1 MQSIKAGIYHRT
13 AYLNLKKLS
22 KPKSVT
28 VASEPAEVN
37 HDKVEF
43 DKNGLLTIYDITE
56 HQEEFELDPFL
67 AGLTVFGTAYLCYL
81 QFNK

>member
-28 VASEPAEVN
+28 VASDPAEVN

-56 HQEEFELDPFL
+56 H
-67 AGLTVFGTAYLCYL
+67 
-81 QFNK
+81 